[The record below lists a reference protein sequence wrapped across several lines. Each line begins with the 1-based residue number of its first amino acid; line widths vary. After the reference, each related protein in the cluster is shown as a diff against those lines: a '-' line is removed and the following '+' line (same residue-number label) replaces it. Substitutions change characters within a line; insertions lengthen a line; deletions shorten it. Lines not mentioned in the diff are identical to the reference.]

1 MGLGGRRLAGLVASL
16 EVVLIVTHKRGGARH
31 FWSPEDDQVLRDGF
45 DRMSLA
51 ELCRKLGRHPNAIGA
66 RCAKIGIE
74 AHGRHGA
81 DALQQAW
88 FGTV

>member
-1 MGLGGRRLAGLVASL
+1 MTRRQ
-16 EVVLIVTHKRGGARH
+16 RGARA
-31 FWSPEDDQVLRDGF
+31 FWTATDDQILRDGF
-45 DRMSLA
+45 DRLSLA

-88 FGTV
+88 FGTVY